1 MYPLCSRFF
10 EAKNASEMTRFWWW
24 GNTLNFLEICKIF
37 VIIGVNKKY
46 PFPLP
51 SWKICLNSH
60 TLTLVNVSGDPWG
73 RSWHHNNPVVHSL
86 QDPMKFLVM
95 SFVYPGSKCVYFLA
109 YVDLK
114 RSNKIKHRRYSVDTA
129 HLLVWI
135 KWGFTYKVKCWCH
148 TFDGVDKMEIY
159 IKGIVLMLHNCW
171 CG

>member
-10 EAKNASEMTRFWWW
+10 EAKNASEKTRFWWW

-46 PFPLP
+46 PFPPP

-60 TLTLVNVSGDPWG
+60 TLTPVNVSGGPWG

-114 RSNKIKHRRYSVDTA
+114 RSNKIKHRRYSVDSS
-129 HLLVWI
+129 HLLMRI
-135 KWGFTYKVKCWCH
+135 KWGYTYKV
-148 TFDGVDKMEIY
+148 
-159 IKGIVLMLHNCW
+159 
-171 CG
+171 